1 MLMEVY
7 YEHYKENCRG
17 PYWEEEKILPYMVL
31 ERDKEKREE
40 FRTYLLSI
48 GYRCCSW
55 NDSYP
60 GVLVNTKLKRFAL
73 ITKAASFGHLD
84 GKNYSIE
91 EFKEH
96 ILIT

>member
-7 YEHYKENCRG
+7 YEHYAEKCNDA
-17 PYWEEEKILPYMVL
+17 YWEEEKILPYMVL
-31 ERDKEKREE
+31 ERDKEKGEE
-40 FRTYLLSI
+40 FKTYLLSI

-73 ITKAASFGHLD
+73 ITKAASFGHLNC
-84 GKNYSIE
+84 KNYSIE
-91 EFKEH
+91 EFVDKF
-96 ILIT
+96 LS